1 MAIIRGLLVPDVSTG
16 RLQKVIMLNELDIEA
31 FAANVF
37 SEISLL
43 WTRRWKDVENVIIKD
58 AKGLSDFVK
67 LCMAYFMYGESSK
80 IQKDI
85 AEEIFKE
92 LGLGDEINKSEI
104 NIEKNVYFFR
114 MIPSDTRFGANT
126 TSLLY
131 HSKVVMAIVSALSF
145 NKLSEED
152 FQILRIAALFHD
164 IGKPF
169 NWARHDE
176 EGAKIFERFFG
187 KIFDEKYKE
196 RIKQLISNHHKD
208 IADDPLIKY
217 LRMADVFESAQNRL
231 SSLIEFIMNL
241 DSYKEKHRD
250 MVGQE
255 FNINDYIKRYHVIY
269 NLEATKELTDIFLT
283 AIQDRNVLGQFFKNF
298 IEHDPLRTYNEESA
312 DADFSFYMVKGDARG
327 IKKFVDGSILIR
339 ELRGGSVLVSEA
351 QKKAVLELINN
362 NMPLE
367 FVIYVGGGNIVF
379 IAPVKDIEKYI
390 NVARQAFEE
399 TAKGVKITFAKMLID
414 IKKLDKVPFGAIW
427 QILNQK
433 LGLEKRRITMKESKI
448 IPGGLRPCDSC
459 RINLATKMYPR
470 GEDAFYYCDN
480 CYSKV
485 CEGESSIK
493 RLAEEFVKV
502 DALGT
507 FEEFSIISEHLMEFI
522 AGADIETL
530 KLLDEKEKE
539 YELPNLMVMKADGN
553 LMGEFFA
560 WSISLHEIIEKSGLA
575 DLAIAKIIEK
585 VYDFL
590 SRIDRY
596 MPLRFR
602 LGQIYSDGDDIL
614 WLLPSEVAFQ
624 IAFIVVNEFYRRMGY
639 LKRMSVALVSFHP
652 KFPLPV
658 AIKIADNLLSLTKSK
673 TRKYE
678 ILTNDSD
685 NICGWI
691 DFEIIEGGGFTPE
704 SLKNIRENIGLL
716 TRRPYPVK
724 LKRSLLD
731 LDDFANLFNYVTGI
745 NVDFCG
751 RLSKDMREY
760 MKSNVRVFRR
770 VLEYLSLEMP
780 YDDARRIAIA
790 YCIRQI
796 GRFKD
801 NLERRKNY
809 EIALTLLEP
818 EKLGKDIPIK
828 LLDGYVLLKILLGG

>member
-1 MAIIRGLLVPDVSTG
+1 MKPVSWNMKKSIKKAQATVELGVFSAILFMVLGFLFQQLYTIDQQQ
-16 RLQKVIMLNELDIEA
+16 RLQ
-31 FAANVF
+31 
-37 SEISLL
+37 
-43 WTRRWKDVENVIIKD
+43 
-58 AKGLSDFVK
+58 
-67 LCMAYFMYGESSK
+67 MY
-80 IQKDI
+80 
-85 AEEIFKE
+85 
-92 LGLGDEINKSEI
+92 
-104 NIEKNVYFFR
+104 
-114 MIPSDTRFGANT
+114 
-126 TSLLY
+126 
-131 HSKVVMAIVSALSF
+131 
-145 NKLSEED
+145 
-152 FQILRIAALFHD
+152 
-164 IGKPF
+164 
-169 NWARHDE
+169 
-176 EGAKIFERFFG
+176 
-187 KIFDEKYKE
+187 
-196 RIKQLISNHHKD
+196 
-208 IADDPLIKY
+208 
-217 LRMADVFESAQNRL
+217 AQ
-231 SSLIEFIMNL
+231 
-241 DSYKEKHRD
+241 
-250 MVGQE
+250 
-255 FNINDYIKRYHVIY
+255 
-269 NLEATKELTDIFLT
+269 
-283 AIQDRNVLGQFFKNF
+283 
-298 IEHDPLRTYNEESA
+298 
-312 DADFSFYMVKGDARG
+312 
-327 IKKFVDGSILIR
+327 
-339 ELRGGSVLVSEA
+339 
-351 QKKAVLELINN
+351 
-362 NMPLE
+362 
-367 FVIYVGGGNIVF
+367 
-379 IAPVKDIEKYI
+379 
-390 NVARQAFEE
+390 RQALKL
-399 TAKGVKITFAKMLID
+399 AK
-414 IKKLDKVPFGAIW
+414 
-427 QILNQK
+427 
-433 LGLEKRRITMKESKI
+433 EHHR
-448 IPGGLRPCDSC
+448 
-459 RINLATKMYPR
+459 RINLTVTR
-470 GEDAFYYCDN
+470 
-480 CYSKV
+480 
-485 CEGESSIK
+485 
-493 RLAEEFVKV
+493 
-502 DALGT
+502 
-507 FEEFSIISEHLMEFI
+507 FI
-522 AGADIETL
+522 NN
-530 KLLDEKEKE
+530 
-539 YELPNLMVMKADGN
+539 PN
-553 LMGEFFA
+553 
-560 WSISLHEIIEKSGLA
+560 
-575 DLAIAKIIEK
+575 
-585 VYDFL
+585 FL